1 MQRVLGFDWLL
12 LFLQGNLHQ
21 TTVVLTMRI
30 LCQVF
35 SHAGTLQK
43 FREGVSGGG
52 WLRDTECVLQNRVGT
67 FLGKHSTTSFSTT
80 ELENVKVT
88 SRRQNEGAAS
98 IHCVIFRFPS

>member
-1 MQRVLGFDWLL
+1 MQYHFNYSACEEMQRVLGFDWLL
-12 LFLQGNLHQ
+12 LFLQGNLHP

-67 FLGKHSTTSFSTT
+67 FLG
-80 ELENVKVT
+80 
-88 SRRQNEGAAS
+88 R
-98 IHCVIFRFPS
+98 

>member
-12 LFLQGNLHQ
+12 LFMQGNLHP

-30 LCQVF
+30 LCQVL
-35 SHAGTLQK
+35 SHPGTLQK

-67 FLGKHSTTSFSTT
+67 FLGLF
-80 ELENVKVT
+80 
-88 SRRQNEGAAS
+88 
-98 IHCVIFRFPS
+98 